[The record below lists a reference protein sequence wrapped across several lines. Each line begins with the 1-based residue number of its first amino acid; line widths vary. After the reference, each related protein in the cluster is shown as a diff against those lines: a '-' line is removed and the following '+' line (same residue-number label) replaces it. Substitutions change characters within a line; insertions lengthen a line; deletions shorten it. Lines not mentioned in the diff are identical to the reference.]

1 MPIFRLLS
9 AHFQYMRLFI
19 ASFLF
24 CAFLALKAQPILFY
38 TASTPCDAE
47 LKVHLGIDTSIAIDF
62 IRWQLTLYHQK
73 TEQGQFE
80 LKINF
85 GVGQNNTSGFINGG
99 EHRLLK
105 GQYRINSGD
114 QGPVLHL
121 QSTGLDLHLCQL
133 HTNLLHFLDDQNQ
146 LKIGNGGWSYCLNR
160 QPVLLSRKEFLS
172 KTPAF
177 SLFEKDQLQA
187 TFDGRTPC
195 AEMSKALDLGTSST
209 CIKLKWR
216 IIFQQTEANSQAGTF
231 VMKRIFR
238 QAEQTNGQWMVQN
251 QGENL
256 VLKLQSDGTNQS
268 MSLMQIGEGVLIF
281 LDPQGQPY
289 VGNADFSFGLNRKLN

>member
-1 MPIFRLLS
+1 
-9 AHFQYMRLFI
+9 MRLFI

-24 CAFLALKAQPILFY
+24 CACLVLKAQPTSSY
-38 TASTPCDAE
+38 TSSTPCDAE

-62 IRWQLTLYHQK
+62 IRWQVTLYHQ
-73 TEQGQFE
+73 TLEQGYFE
-80 LKINF
+80 LKINY
-85 GVGQNNTSGFINGG
+85 GLGQNNTLGFINGG
-99 EHRLLK
+99 KSRQFR
-105 GQYRINSGD
+105 GQYNISPD
-114 QGPVLHL
+114 AQGPIIHL
-121 QSTGLDLHLCQL
+121 QAPGLDLHLRPI
-133 HTNLLHFLDDQNQ
+133 HSNLLHFLDDQNQ

-160 QPVLLSRKEFLS
+160 QPALLSRKEFLG

-195 AEMSKALDLGTSST
+195 AEISKLLDLGLSQA

-216 IIFQQTEANSQAGTF
+216 FIFQQNHASDQQGTF

-238 QAEQTNGQWMVQN
+238 HAEQTNGEWMVQN
-251 QGENL
+251 QGGNPVLNL
-256 VLKLQSDGTNQS
+256 QFDGMEKS

-281 LDPQGQPY
+281 LDTQGQPY
-289 VGNADFSFGLNRKLN
+289 VGNADFSFGLNRKKE